1 MSIDQF
7 NNKFYH
13 LSDIVRQHKQNN
25 TSGFYERLLMPFY
38 AFRLPYEIYSKVG
51 LFDESFGNGGG
62 EDVDYRIRTI
72 LLGFN
77 VKYTTQSYLLHF
89 HGKSTWDGGETSEE
103 TQQRNKLY
111 FDKFIEKWGSDLTN
125 LLLSGGDSMNVVKK
139 YILSNETITDMIKKL
154 IYLRDGHHSI
164 IQLKNVSASGL
175 LPYVRQLGN
184 NLVGC
189 ELGVCKGFTLRYFLD
204 LAPEISKVYA
214 IDSWTP
220 YMDWWGPV
228 TQQMVDN
235 WREYAMTLLNP
246 YMDKI
251 SILEMDSISAA
262 SHIPDQSLDY
272 IFIDGD
278 HSYQSVIRDL
288 DNYWN
293 KVKTGGIFA
302 GHDWNLPEV
311 NQAVN
316 EFRQKNNITTEIQFT
331 ETNVWFWYK

>member
-1 MSIDQF
+1 
-7 NNKFYH
+7 
-13 LSDIVRQHKQNN
+13 
-25 TSGFYERLLMPFY
+25 
-38 AFRLPYEIYSKVG
+38 
-51 LFDESFGNGGG
+51 
-62 EDVDYRIRTI
+62 
-72 LLGFN
+72 
-77 VKYTTQSYLLHF
+77 
-89 HGKSTWDGGETSEE
+89 
-103 TQQRNKLY
+103 
-111 FDKFIEKWGSDLTN
+111 
-125 LLLSGGDSMNVVKK
+125 VKK